1 MTGILINVIDF
12 AAKALSLLVIVHVIL
27 SYFISPYHTVRIT
40 LSKIV
45 EPMLAPIRR
54 ILPTLQGIDF
64 SPFILLLLIQF
75 IEIIV
80 INLIRVF

>member
-64 SPFILLLLIQF
+64 SPFILLLLIQL